1 MREQEKT
8 SNRKPNNKKESIR
21 QHKPAMAGRKPSI
34 IAIQAGE
41 SDEGA
46 IRAFISDCLVPILAE
61 RFMSER
67 EKKK

>member
-8 SNRKPNNKKESIR
+8 SNKRPNNKKKSIR
-21 QHKPAMAGRKPSI
+21 QHEPAIAGRKTSTI
-34 IAIQAGE
+34 TIQAGE